1 MLTTR
6 AIPINRALTQIFGL
20 VAHTTQER
28 NESAPPSRVKYP
40 STQAKKVVQMPP
52 HEQHFRVRCSHPE
65 FQSALPSSARETM
78 NRYDLG
84 WSFRRQSSGSISHS
98 PTPHHLAHNTPC
110 LQETPGETNASPPNN
125 RNKFLN
131 SACR

>member
-84 WSFRRQSSGSISHS
+84 WEGAAGVTIIPPPIKWLHFPLSHPSSFGPQYSLFTGNTRRS
-98 PTPHHLAHNTPC
+98 
-110 LQETPGETNASPPNN
+110 
-125 RNKFLN
+125 
-131 SACR
+131 